1 MPQYHKGVP
10 IPPCPKVKVM
20 VTRHKGRI
28 GAGLVGGALFGPLGM
43 AAGAMRGGRDE
54 STWEERE
61 PTFSERL
68 KWVMA
73 WKEEF
78 DRVNPNFVPLSVPKK
93 PMGWFAKVVLWWLLI
108 SLVLGTALM
117 VAAKIAAPS

>member
-1 MPQYHKGVP
+1 MPAYHKGMP

-28 GAGLVGGALFGPLGM
+28 GAGLIGGALFGPLGL

-61 PTFSERL
+61 PTLSERL
-68 KWVMA
+68 KWIET
-73 WKEEF
+73 WKREF
-78 DRVNPNFVPLSVPKK
+78 DMANPNFVPLPLPRK
-93 PMGWFAKVVLWWLLI
+93 PMGWLMKGLLWYLTISFLI
-108 SLVLGTALM
+108 GVIVTIG
-117 VAAKIAAPS
+117 KIAAAG